1 MEKRHPYSL
10 IGIDGNAFSIIG
22 YVINAMKQCGYSR
35 DAINMYKTDALSD
48 DYNNL
53 LSLSIQMIDNC
64 NILSGYDDPM
74 QQMMKGRD
82 DLDYVDSPYAG
93 TQNRIENLIDENTNY
108 SKIYNK
114 LQHTLTNTLND
125 LIENNISFTKK
136 DINETL
142 FGNNGILN
150 KEYFWDN
157 LEYNITGELNESCQQ
172 YNLKNALYDDLYYA
186 LSKMLDERIEFS
198 KQDIN
203 HILLNITTDTDFYN
217 KLSKYI
223 KEDY

>member
-1 MEKRHPYSL
+1 MS
-10 IGIDGNAFSIIG
+10 G
-22 YVINAMKQCGYSR
+22 
-35 DAINMYKTDALSD
+35 
-48 DYNNL
+48 DYNDL
-53 LSLSIQMIDNC
+53 LCLSIQMIDNC

-74 QQMMKGRD
+74 QQMMKGHD
-82 DLDYVDSPYAG
+82 DLDYVDYPYTG
-93 TQNRIENLIDENTNY
+93 TQNRREKLIDENTNY

-114 LQHTLTNTLND
+114 LQNTLANTLND
-125 LIENNISFTKK
+125 LLENNISFSKK
-136 DINETL
+136 DINETI

-186 LSKMLDERIEFS
+186 LSKILDEGIEFS

-217 KLSKYI
+217 KLNKYI
-223 KEDY
+223 KED

>member
-1 MEKRHPYSL
+1 MGKRHPYSL
-10 IGIDGNAFSIIG
+10 IGIDGNAFSIIS

-35 DAINMYKTDALSD
+35 DAINMYKTDALSGN
-48 DYNNL
+48 YNNL

-74 QQMMKGRD
+74 QQMMKGHDR
-82 DLDYVDSPYAG
+82 LDYVDYPHSG
-93 TQNRIENLIDENTNY
+93 TQNRTEKLIDENTNY

-114 LQHTLTNTLND
+114 LQDALTNTLND
-125 LIENNISFTKK
+125 LLENRITFTKK

-142 FGNNGILN
+142 FSNNGILN
-150 KEYFWDN
+150 KEQFWDN
-157 LEYNITGELNESCQQ
+157 LEYNVRELNESCQQ
-172 YNLKNALYDDLYYA
+172 YNLKNALCDDLYYA
-186 LSKMLDERIEFS
+186 LSKMLDEGLEFS
-198 KQDIN
+198 KQDIS

-223 KEDY
+223 KEV